1 MDAIEP
7 LLQPIPGDNPAGPSL
22 RYDPVYDEIKRA
34 REEEDDN
41 LPQGEWKRELK
52 VADFPLVRRLATEV
66 LSERSKD
73 LQIAAWL
80 TEAWTRLEGF
90 EGMNRGFLLLR
101 RLMEEF
107 WDGIHPEIDDDG
119 DMEFRAVPLEW
130 VGRYMQT
137 SVELVPLTEGGYGFL
152 NHRESRLIPTEAEA
166 EKDSQKR
173 QVRRDAEASG
183 QVTPE
188 AFEEGVLTSSK
199 EFIRSTL
206 GLLDEGR
213 EELSRL
219 EEFCDERFGDV
230 SPTFIPLRELLDQ
243 VQRLCGQNLQKKLEV
258 DPDPVTFDEPGE
270 DETSGDGAP
279 GEATGDPIQAGGGS
293 AVPTELGSPSDA
305 IRLAVES
312 ARFLRRATPTNP
324 SPYLILRGL
333 RWGELRAAGDP
344 VEPKLLV
351 APPTQ
356 VRTRIRGFALDGKWE
371 QLLDACEE
379 VMATP
384 HGRGW
389 LDLQRYVLEACE
401 ALGADYDPVA
411 GAIRTELHGLLQDL
425 PSLVE
430 ATLMDDTPAAN
441 EETRSWLRD
450 SVGVGREAPAGDPS
464 GDPDRAFDRR
474 VARVRTS
481 SPQEAIQLLIQKANQ
496 ERSAR
501 ARFLRRCE
509 AAAIMVETGLEA
521 VALPILRELSEQ
533 VERHNLEEWEE
544 GETVARALSLLS
556 RSLIKRNGESG
567 ETQEL
572 YLRICRLD
580 PLEAM
585 RLDGASGTGG

>member
-7 LLQPIPGDNPAGPSL
+7 FLQPIAGDDPAGPSL

-52 VADFPLVRRLATEV
+52 VADFPLVRRLSTEV
-66 LSERSKD
+66 LTERSKD

-80 TEAWTRLEGF
+80 AEAWTRLEGF
-90 EGMNRGFLLLR
+90 DGMTRGFVLLR

-107 WDGIHPEIDDDG
+107 WDGVHPEIDEDG

-130 VGRYMQT
+130 VGRYLQA
-137 SVELVPLTEGGYGFL
+137 SVEVVPLTEGGYGYL
-152 NHRESRLIPTEAEA
+152 NHRQSRLVPSEEEA

-173 QVRRDAEASG
+173 QARRDAEESG

-188 AFEEGVLTSSK
+188 AFDEGVLTSSK
-199 EFIRSTL
+199 DFLRSTL
-206 GLLDEGR
+206 QL
-213 EELSRL
+213 L
-219 EEFCDERFGDV
+219 EEGQEQLSELESLCDERFGDV
-230 SPTFIPLRELLDQ
+230 SPNLIPLRELLET
-243 VQRLCGQNLQKKLEV
+243 VHRLGTQNLQRKLEI
-258 DPDPVTFDEPGE
+258 DPDPVTFDEPE
-270 DETSGDGAP
+270 SEE
-279 GEATGDPIQAGGGS
+279 GEAGSAEGEAAGGGAEGS
-293 AVPTELGSPSDA
+293 ATAGVPMELGSTSDA
-305 IRLAVES
+305 VRLAVES
-312 ARFLRRATPTNP
+312 ARFLRRAQPTNP
-324 SPYLILRGL
+324 SPYLMLRGL
-333 RWGELRAAGDP
+333 RWGELRAVGEP
-344 VEPKLLV
+344 VEPKLLT
-351 APPTQ
+351 APPTP
-356 VRTRIRGFALDGKWE
+356 VRTRIRAFALDGKWD

-389 LDLQRYVLEACE
+389 LDLQRYVMEACE
-401 ALGADYDPVA
+401 ALGADYDAVA
-411 GAIRTELHGLLQDL
+411 GAVRTELQGLLQDL
-425 PSLVE
+425 PGLAE
-430 ATLMDDTPAAN
+430 ATLMDDSPTAN
-441 EETRSWLRD
+441 EETRTWLREQ
-450 SVGVGREAPAGDPS
+450 VGVGRDAPTGDVS

-481 SPQEAIQLLIQKANQ
+481 NPQEAIQLLIQQANR
-496 ERSAR
+496 ERSSR

-509 AAAIMVETGLEA
+509 AAAIMVDTGLES
-521 VALPILRELSEQ
+521 VALPILRDLAEQ
-533 VERHNLEEWEE
+533 VERHKLEEWEE

-556 RSLIKRNGESG
+556 RSLLRRNGESG

-585 RLDGASGTGG
+585 RLDGGAGSGG

>member
-7 LLQPIPGDNPAGPSL
+7 FLQPIPGDSPAGANL

-52 VADFPLVRRLATEV
+52 VADFPLVRRLSTEV
-66 LSERSKD
+66 LTERSKD

-90 EGMNRGFLLLR
+90 DGMNRGFHLLR

-107 WDGIHPEIDDDG
+107 WDGVYPEIDEDG

-130 VGRYMQT
+130 VGRYMQA

-152 NHRESRLIPTEAEA
+152 NHRQSRLIPTEDEA
-166 EKDSQKR
+166 ERDSDKR
-173 QVRRDAEASG
+173 RIRRDAEDSG

-188 AFEEGVLTSSK
+188 AFDEGVLTSSK

-206 GLLDEGR
+206 ALLEEGQA
-213 EELSRL
+213 ELARL
-219 EEFCDERFGDV
+219 EDFCDERFGDV
-230 SPTFIPLRELLDQ
+230 TPNLIPLRELLEK
-243 VQRLCGQNLQKKLEV
+243 VHRLCNQNLQKKLEV
-258 DPDPVTFDEPGE
+258 DPDPVSFDDVGEEDAAGEEAGVAAVGGAAEP
-270 DETSGDGAP
+270 SGSSG
-279 GEATGDPIQAGGGS
+279 
-293 AVPTELGSPSDA
+293 VPTELTSPSDA
-305 IRLAVES
+305 NRLAVES
-312 ARFLRRATPTNP
+312 ARFLRRSLPTNP
-324 SPYLILRGL
+324 SPYLMLRGL
-333 RWGELRAAGDP
+333 RWGELRAVGDP

-356 VRTRIRGFALDGKWE
+356 VRTRIRGLALDGKWE

-401 ALGADYDPVA
+401 ALGADYDAVA
-411 GAIRTELHGLLQDL
+411 GAVRSALQGLLRDL
-425 PSLVE
+425 PGLAE
-430 ATLMDDTPAAN
+430 ATLMDDTPTAN
-441 EETRSWLRD
+441 EETRNWLRD
-450 SVGVGREAPAGDPS
+450 SVGIGREEVAVGPPGDPE
-464 GDPDRAFDRR
+464 RAFDRR
-474 VARVRTS
+474 IARVRTS
-481 SPQEAIQLLIQKANQ
+481 NPQEAIQLLIQQANR
-496 ERSAR
+496 ERSSR

-521 VALPILRELSEQ
+521 VALPILRELVEQ
-533 VERHNLEEWEE
+533 VERHKLEEWEE

-556 RSLIKRNGESG
+556 RSLIRRNGESG

-585 RLDGASGTGG
+585 RLDGASGSGG

>member
-7 LLQPIPGDNPAGPSL
+7 FLQPIPGDNPAGANL

-52 VADFPLVRRLATEV
+52 VADFPLVRRLSTEV
-66 LSERSKD
+66 LTERSKD

-90 EGMNRGFLLLR
+90 EGMNRGFHLLR

-107 WDGIHPEIDDDG
+107 WDGVYPEIDDDG

-130 VGRYMQT
+130 VGRYMQA
-137 SVELVPLTEGGYGFL
+137 SVDLVPLTEGGYGFL
-152 NHRESRLIPTEAEA
+152 NHRQSRLIPTEDEA
-166 EKDSQKR
+166 EKDSGKR
-173 QVRRDAEASG
+173 RIRRDAEESG

-188 AFEEGVLTSSK
+188 AFDEGVLTSSK

-206 GLLDEGR
+206 ALLEEGQQ
-213 EELSRL
+213 ELSQL

-230 SPTFIPLRELLDQ
+230 TPNLIPLRELLEQ
-243 VQRLCGQNLQKKLEV
+243 IHRLCTQNLQKKLEV
-258 DPDPVTFDEPGE
+258 DPDPITFDEGGDDEAEGE
-270 DETSGDGAP
+270 GADGA
-279 GEATGDPIQAGGGS
+279 GAGASSESGAGS
-293 AVPTELGSPSDA
+293 GVPTELTSPSDA

-312 ARFLRRATPTNP
+312 ARFLRRKVPTNP
-324 SPYLILRGL
+324 SPYLMLRGL
-333 RWGELRAAGDP
+333 RWGELRAVGDP

-356 VRTRIRGFALDGKWE
+356 VRTRIRGLALDGKWD

-401 ALGADYDPVA
+401 ALGAEYDAVA
-411 GAIRTELHGLLQDL
+411 GAVRTELQGLLRDL
-425 PSLVE
+425 PGLAE
-430 ATLMDDTPAAN
+430 ANLMDDTPTAN
-441 EETRSWLRD
+441 EETRAWLRD
-450 SVGVGREAPAGDPS
+450 TVGVGEEAPTGDPS

-481 SPQEAIQLLIQKANQ
+481 NPQEAIQLLIQQANR

-501 ARFLRRCE
+501 ARFLRRCQ
-509 AAAIMVETGLEA
+509 AAAIMVETGLEG
-521 VALPILRELSEQ
+521 VALPILRDLAEQ
-533 VERHNLEEWEE
+533 VERHKLEQWEE

-556 RSLIKRNGESG
+556 RSLIRRNGESG

-580 PLEAM
+580 PIEAM
-585 RLDGASGTGG
+585 RLDGASGSGG